1 MSTRARKKR
10 QYVIISGL
18 KFICRGKTDEFKLY
32 MGVDEPGVALLPV
45 GVFSARSGEFIK
57 SDAIAAS

>member
-1 MSTRARKKR
+1 M
-10 QYVIISGL
+10 IISGL

-57 SDAIAAS
+57 SDAMAES